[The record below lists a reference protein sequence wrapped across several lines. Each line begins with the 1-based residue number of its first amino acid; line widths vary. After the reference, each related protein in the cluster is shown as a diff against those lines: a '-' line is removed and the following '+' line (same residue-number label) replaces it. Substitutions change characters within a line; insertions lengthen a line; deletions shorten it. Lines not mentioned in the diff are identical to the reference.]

1 MEDKAQRKL
10 AVILHADVVGSTSL
24 VQRNE
29 TLAHERI
36 QGAFRLFS
44 QTIRAY
50 GGTAH
55 EVRGDALVAE
65 FERAS
70 DAVSAAL
77 TFQINNS
84 QTKANL
90 EDSIRPELRVGIGI
104 GEVVIADGTITGAGV
119 VLAQRLEQL
128 AGSGGVCIQGAAYET
143 VPQRLPFD
151 YKSLG
156 DQEVKGFEQP
166 VRAYKVSLRPGETVP
181 EPDTSIIKSK
191 KGKSDWG
198 RGVGIAVILLVVAG
212 LLFVWTRSSD
222 PIPEPVSIDQIVKAH
237 SQQPSIA
244 ILPFTNLS
252 GDLEQEYFADGM
264 TDDLITDLSKIP
276 GLTVISRTSSFAYK
290 GKSEDIRDIASALN
304 ANYVVEGSARRAN
317 DKIRINAQL
326 IDAKTGHHIWAER
339 YDNSLE
345 EIFNLQ
351 DLITARIVK
360 ALDSEIGLS
369 STQTVSSRNPENLEA
384 YDKFLKGSGI
394 FQRFSKDDTFLARQL
409 FLQATELDPQFS
421 RAFAMLA
428 WTYVF
433 EYTNGW
439 SAKPSITLQHAQDL
453 ADKSISLDNKS
464 PVAHFVKGLVFRERK
479 EYEKALN
486 EAKQAIEIEPSYANG
501 YVLTATVLYYTG
513 EPQKGLDMLEIAS
526 RLNPLHPSNYP
537 FHKGQA
543 LFILKRYEEA
553 VKAFEFGLNQ
563 NPTSQRLRVW
573 LAATYAQM
581 GFIEEAKWEA
591 AEILS
596 EDPNFSPVNLETI
609 FPFQNSEDLQAFN
622 LALSKAGFR
631 DLSGN

>member
-36 QGAFRLFS
+36 QRAFRLLS
-44 QTIRAY
+44 QTIRSY
-50 GGTAH
+50 GGIAH

-77 TFQINNS
+77 AFQIDNS

-104 GEVVIADGTITGAGV
+104 GEVVIADGTVTGAGV

-128 AGSGGVCIQGAAYET
+128 AESGGVCIQGAAYET

-166 VRAYKVSLRPGETVP
+166 VRAYNVSLRPGETVP

-191 KGKSDWG
+191 KGKSDWR

-212 LLFVWTRSSD
+212 LLFVWIRSSD
-222 PIPEPVSIDQIVKAH
+222 PIQEPVSIDQIVKAH
-237 SQQPSIA
+237 PQQPSIA
-244 ILPFTNLS
+244 ILPFTNMS

-345 EIFNLQ
+345 EIFKLQ
-351 DLITARIVK
+351 DLITAQIAE

-369 STQTVSSRNPENLEA
+369 STKTVSSRNPENLEA
-384 YDKFLKGSGI
+384 YDIFLKGRGI
-394 FQRFSKDDTFLARQL
+394 FQRFSKDDTFLARKL

-439 SAKPSITLQHAQDL
+439 SAEPSITLQHAQDL
-453 ADKSISLDNKS
+453 ADKSISLDSKS

-486 EAKQAIEIEPSYANG
+486 EAKKAIEIEPSYANG

-513 EPQKGLDMLEIAS
+513 EPQEGLDMLEIAS

-553 VKAFEFGLNQ
+553 VEAFEFGLNQ

-622 LALSKAGFR
+622 LALSKAGFK